1 MSLNRLFILF
11 LAIIPSAIRAQR
23 VDYSVVYVPEESG
36 LDLMCV
42 TSANDYVCMPIV
54 QRAGSNISW
63 LSNRILDISHTGTH
77 IAYLSMRNN
86 TTNIFIKDLSR
97 QGSSV
102 QRTNRQAVLDF
113 SYSPDGKNICF
124 SETRGKIN
132 QIFVTDALQ
141 GYVCRQI
148 TNAAQDYS
156 PSYSSDM
163 SEIFFSR
170 LEANGSSVWGHN
182 VKSNFLASYSTGM
195 NPCPIKGEKAFLCV
209 RNNSEGRT
217 EIWKIHY
224 DTGIEECIVSS
235 PEHSYTSP
243 TVSPDGNWILFVGDS
258 SVDTGNGYYKN
269 TDIYVCRMDGTGFAQ
284 LTYHAVDD
292 LSPVWSSDGQYI
304 YFISQRGSA
313 EATANVWRMK
323 FAY

>member
-1 MSLNRLFILF
+1 MSLNKLFILF
-11 LAIIPSAIRAQR
+11 LAILPSAIRAQR

-42 TSANDYVCMPIV
+42 TTANDYVCMPKV
-54 QRAGSNISW
+54 QRVGGRFNW
-63 LSNRILDISHTGTH
+63 MSNRILDISLTGTH
-77 IAYLSMRNN
+77 IAYLSLRNN

-124 SETRGKIN
+124 SEMRGKIN
-132 QIFVTDALQ
+132 QIFVTDAQQ

-170 LEANGSSVWGHN
+170 LEANGSSVWGYN

-195 NPCPIKGEKAFLCV
+195 SPCPIKGEKAFLCV
-209 RNNSEGRT
+209 RNNNEGRT

-224 DTGIEECIVSS
+224 DTGVEECVVSS
-235 PEHSYTSP
+235 PEHSYASP
-243 TVSPDGNWILFVGDS
+243 TVSPDGNWILFVGES
-258 SVDTGNGYYKN
+258 SIDTGNGYYKN

-292 LSPVWSSDGQYI
+292 LSPVWSNDGQYI

-313 EATANVWRMK
+313 DATANIWRMK